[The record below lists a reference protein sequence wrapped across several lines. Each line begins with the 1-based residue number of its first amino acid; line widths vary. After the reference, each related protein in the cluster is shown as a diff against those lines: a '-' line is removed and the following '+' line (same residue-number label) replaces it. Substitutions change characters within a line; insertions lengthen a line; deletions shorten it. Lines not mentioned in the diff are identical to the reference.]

1 MARNYSS
8 TVEPKTLTANITSNT
23 ATQITLNNVTNLP
36 SPPYVLVINPD
47 TAKEEVV
54 LVTVD
59 QTGVTSPTLKVTRA
73 IEAKDGVGVA
83 RSDHTIGDIV
93 KHMIVGSDL
102 QIVHDHFSNDNTTT
116 GTAHGATGGV
126 VGRTN
131 SQTLTNKTINL
142 TDNTIVGTV
151 AQFNSALSNGD
162 FATVS
167 GTEELSN
174 KTLTSPKVNENVVL
188 TATAT
193 ELNILDGATLS
204 TAELNIL
211 DGVTSSTA
219 ELNLLDGVTAT
230 TTELNYIDGVTSA
243 IQPQIDG
250 KSGTAHTHAYL
261 STSGGTVS
269 GDVAVVGI
277 VSAVTNNGAGR
288 GLNVRQPAG
297 DGSDA
302 IVQFT
307 NNAGS
312 AQIGSVNANPAGA
325 MSINSPASTTINSS
339 TAFWPAIRN
348 NTVSA
353 TANVVASSDFQLR
366 VATSSA
372 RYKKDIEDLDHAVA
386 DSVLNLRPVW
396 FRSKESSVDDT
407 EGYSHVG
414 LIAEEVAEIQ
424 PRLVFFNTVEPTL
437 DEHGNLV
444 FDENGQQQFTTL
456 ETPIPEGVNYDK
468 LGVYLLDIIKREKA
482 RSNDLEQRLIALEA
496 KVAELEAK

>member
-83 RSDHTIGDIV
+83 RSDHTIGDTV

-131 SQTLTNKTINL
+131 SQTLTNKTIDL
-142 TDNTIVGTV
+142 TDNTLRGTK
-151 AQFNSALSNGD
+151 AEFNASLEDGD
-162 FATVS
+162 FATIS
-167 GTEELSN
+167 GTETLTA
-174 KTLTSPKVNENVVL
+174 KTLTSPVITGGTLNGGVALTVDSTELNTLDGITSSVAELNVL
-188 TATAT
+188 DGIPATLTAT
-193 ELNILDGATLS
+193 ELGY
-204 TAELNIL
+204 
-211 DGVTSSTA
+211 V
-219 ELNLLDGVTAT
+219 
-230 TTELNYIDGVTSA
+230 DGVTSA
-243 IQPQIDG
+243 IQTQLDSKAP
-250 KSGTAHTHAYL
+250 T
-261 STSGGTVS
+261 STTVTLTGSQTLTNKTLTTPTISSPTIS
-269 GDVAVVGI
+269 GDIDSPGI
-277 VSAVTNNGAGR
+277 IGATTNAGAGR
-288 GLNVRQPAG
+288 GLLVKQPAG
-297 DGSDA
+297 NGSDA
-302 IVQFT
+302 IIQFT
-307 NNAGS
+307 NNAAN
-312 AQIGSVNANPAGA
+312 AQLATLNATAGGA
-325 MSINSPASTTINSS
+325 FVINST
-339 TAFWPAIRN
+339 TAFWPAVRL

-353 TANVVASSDFQLR
+353 TANVAVTSDYQLR
-366 VATSSA
+366 QVTSSA
-372 RYKKDIEDLDHAVA
+372 KYKKDIEDLDHAIA
-386 DSVLNLRPVW
+386 DSILNLRPVW
-396 FRSKESSVDDT
+396 FRSKESSVDDP
-407 EGYSHVG
+407 EQWSHVG
-414 LIAEEVAEIQ
+414 LIAEEVAEVE
-424 PRLVFFNTVEPTL
+424 PRLVNFNTVEPTL
-437 DEHGNLV
+437 DEHGALV

-456 ETPIPEGVNYDK
+456 DVPTPEGVNYDK
-468 LGVYLLDIIKREKA
+468 LAVYLLDIIKREKA